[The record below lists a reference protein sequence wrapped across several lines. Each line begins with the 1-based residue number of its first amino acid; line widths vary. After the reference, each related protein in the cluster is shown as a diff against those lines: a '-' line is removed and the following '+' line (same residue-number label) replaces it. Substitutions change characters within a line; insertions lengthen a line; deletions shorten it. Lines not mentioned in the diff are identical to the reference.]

1 MKVDSTLLKFKC
13 LNCDKNCSKDFD
25 IDLISR
31 FSSTYNF
38 CKGNINKFILLL
50 RMGVY
55 PYEYMDSWEIFD
67 ELKLPNKK
75 YFYNCLNMED
85 ITDIDYKYGKR
96 IFREFTMNNLGDYQ
110 DLYVQSDTLLFADVF
125 ESLRNMCL

>member
-1 MKVDSTLLKFKC
+1 
-13 LNCDKNCSKDFD
+13 
-25 IDLISR
+25 
-31 FSSTYNF
+31 
-38 CKGNINKFILLL
+38 
-50 RMGVY
+50 MGVY

-67 ELKLPNKK
+67 ELKLPDKK
-75 YFYNCLNMED
+75 YFYSCLNMED
-85 ITDIDYKYGKR
+85 ITDIDYKYGKG